1 MGASSQSIV
10 LLLTKEFSKL
20 VLLASA
26 FAWPVAW
33 YLMNDWLQN
42 FAFSIE
48 LSLEIFLVR
57 TVMALIVAWITV
69 GGQAAKAAMARPVD
83 SLKYE

>member
-1 MGASSQSIV
+1 MTFKVHLNQ
-10 LLLTKEFSKL
+10 
-20 VLLASA
+20 
-26 FAWPVAW
+26 
-33 YLMNDWLQN
+33 YLKCAECRLQN

-48 LSLEIFLVR
+48 LSLEIFLVG